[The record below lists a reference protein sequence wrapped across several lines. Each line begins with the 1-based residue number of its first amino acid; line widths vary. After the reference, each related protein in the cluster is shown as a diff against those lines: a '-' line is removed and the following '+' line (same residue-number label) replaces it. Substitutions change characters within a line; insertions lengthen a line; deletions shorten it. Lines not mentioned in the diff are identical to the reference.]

1 MHLTS
6 EHNDA
11 DLLKNFH
18 RRSDLSPSLLDLDDK
33 LAFVKA
39 MNFNISIPK
48 VFARISPTY
57 FVKLS
62 TLLAESSP

>member
-1 MHLTS
+1 VQLTS
-6 EHNDA
+6 EHKD

-18 RRSDLSPSLLDLDDK
+18 RRSDLSPSLLDLEDK
-33 LAFVKA
+33 LAFLKA

-62 TLLAESSP
+62 TLLDSITT